1 MISWTDLLRYV
12 PGAFFG
18 AVGFAMLTRVP
29 RRALLPSGLIAALV
43 YLVYCLMTMAGIS
56 EYAAVFCGCLLG
68 SILGHVCARRMRI
81 INTVYMMA
89 AIVPVVPGLG
99 LYRTMA
105 SLGQGQMHQGASQGV
120 QAMIIIAM
128 TALGLIMGSFL
139 DRMVHHQSHS

>member
-1 MISWTDLLRYV
+1 MIAITEVLRYLL
-12 PGAFFG
+12 GSFFG
-18 AVGFAMLTRVP
+18 AIGFALLTRVP

-43 YLVYCLMTMAGIS
+43 YMVYWLFPMMGIS
-56 EYAAVFCGCLLG
+56 EYMAVFFGCLLG
-68 SILGHVCARRMRI
+68 SILGHICARRMRI
-81 INTVYMMA
+81 INTVYLMS

-105 SLGQGQMHQGASQGV
+105 SLGQGRMQQGANQGV

-139 DRMVHHQSHS
+139 DRMVHEKR